1 MMPRF
6 RPEGTFGRWLPEL
19 AALAGLLLF
28 PLVFPMIGGTF
39 DMMDRILI
47 WGLFGLGFDILFG
60 VTGLLSFGQAAFYGI
75 GGFTAAHLLISGYLL
90 NAVIALIAGTIL
102 ASAFGLIIGMLS
114 LRRSGIY
121 FAMLT
126 LAFGEMFYFLD
137 ISPLSQLTGG
147 ENGLSGVPAA
157 NIGLGIV
164 VRTPGEMYW
173 LIALLFFLGFA
184 LARRIVNS
192 KFGAI
197 LIAIRDNSARVGVLG
212 HDVQKYKLA
221 AFVIAAA
228 YGGLAGGL
236 LGLFQGYMPP
246 DAFYLETSGQLVI
259 QTVIGGAGTLLGPTV
274 GAAVWIYLRS
284 ELQQLDSIG
293 ALWKMILGIVF
304 VLIVTLLPKGIC
316 GGIRALRHRLKAAAA
331 APLEDLSSHATKK
344 VAGAPN
350 DASAPND
357 AGALDYADAA
367 GAALPAAVARKR
379 CALTGPIILE
389 AKNVFKRYGGLTA
402 VDDVS
407 FQLVEGEIRALIGP
421 NGAGKTTFFNMLA
434 GTVPVT
440 EGEIHFAGEQITH
453 LGSTAVCQLGLAKS
467 FQINQLFPSL
477 SVSNNIRI
485 ATLARRYGKFY
496 PSMLRDIEYDADIRR
511 ATAEAIE
518 AVQLSGRADV
528 PASEL
533 AYGEKRRLEIGL
545 ALATK
550 PRVLLLDEPTAGMS
564 PSERTDTVQL
574 LKRIA
579 AGITIVIVEHDMDVV
594 FGLADRV
601 TVLFNGRKI
610 AEGSP
615 EAIQANAEVRAA
627 YLGDPANI

>member
-1 MMPRF
+1 VTLPF
-6 RPEGTFGRWLPEL
+6 RAKGTLRRWLPEL
-19 AALAGLLLF
+19 AAFASLLLF
-28 PLVFPMIGGTF
+28 PFVFPMIGGTF

-47 WGLFGLGFDILFG
+47 WGLFGFGFDILFG
-60 VTGLLSFGQAAFYGI
+60 FTGLLSFGQAAFYGI
-75 GGFTAAHLLISGYLL
+75 GGFTAVYLL
-90 NAVIALIAGTIL
+90 TSGHLTNAVVALMAGTIL
-102 ASAFGLIIGMLS
+102 ASALGVVIGVLS

-137 ISPLSQLTGG
+137 ISPLSKFTGG
-147 ENGLSGVPAA
+147 ENGLSGVPPA
-157 NIGLGIV
+157 NIGFGILL
-164 VRTPGEMYW
+164 RTPEEMYW
-173 LIALLFFLGFA
+173 LIALLFFLGFVV
-184 LARRIVNS
+184 ARRIVNS
-192 KFGAI
+192 SLGTI
-197 LIAIRDNSARVGVLG
+197 LLAIRDNVSRVGVLG
-212 HDVQKYKLA
+212 HDVQKYKLT

-246 DAFYLETSGQLVI
+246 DAFYLETSGQLVV
-259 QTVIGGAGTLLGPTV
+259 QTILGGAGSLVGPTI

-284 ELQQLDSIG
+284 ELQQVEGIG
-293 ALWKMILGIVF
+293 NLWKMILGVIF
-304 VLIVTLLPKGIC
+304 VLIVALLRKGIY
-316 GGIRALRHRLKAAAA
+316 GGIRLLWRRVTANT
-331 APLEDLSSHATKK
+331 SSPPAKSAFDG
-344 VAGAPN
+344 AGT
-350 DASAPND
+350 SE
-357 AGALDYADAA
+357 
-367 GAALPAAVARKR
+367 AALPVAITRQR
-379 CALTGPIILE
+379 NALTGSIILE
-389 AKNVFKRYGGLTA
+389 AKNVVKRYGGLTA

-407 FQLVEGEIRALIGP
+407 FQLAEGEIRALIGP

-440 EGEIHFAGEQITH
+440 AGEIHFAGERITH
-453 LGSTAVCQLGLAKS
+453 LDCTAVCQRGLAKS

-477 SVSNNIRI
+477 SVRDNIRI

-496 PSMLRDIEYDADIRR
+496 PSMLRDIGHNAGIRQ
-511 ATAEAIE
+511 ATDKAIE
-518 AVQLSGRADV
+518 AVELGSRADA

-564 PSERTDTVQL
+564 PGERSNTVQL

-579 AGITIVIVEHDMDVV
+579 AGVTIVIVEHDMDVV

-610 AEGSP
+610 AEDSP

-627 YLGDPANI
+627 YLGSPAGI